1 MEPQIPFIGMAKETE
16 RLSSAFGAGDP
27 LLLLGPQGSGKT
39 RLIQEALSGNRRVL
53 YIAWVPA
60 LHDLL
65 TAMARALIAA
75 RHADFVSRVGVPSAA
90 PSGAR
95 TVAPSGVVSAGV
107 PTAVPRGLPSGPA
120 DPGAW
125 LAAQTSLHLKG
136 ILWTALEKS
145 PVPMMLDGIAGA
157 SFPAYRFLQR
167 IYHTPGMALFA
178 ASRDALSLGALARL
192 FWNPAKVMN
201 IPPLPERD
209 AQQLFE
215 AAAGHFKLRTLDL
228 DDFREKVLES
238 ARGNPGQI
246 IEMCRLAAEP
256 RYHAGRHIKF
266 SPLRI
271 DTLMKFAP

>member
-1 MEPQIPFIGMAKETE
+1 MEPQIPLVGMAKEIE

-27 LLLLGPQGSGKT
+27 LLLLGSQGCGKT

-75 RHADFVSRVGVPSAA
+75 HHAGFARVKPG
-90 PSGAR
+90 
-95 TVAPSGVVSAGV
+95 
-107 PTAVPRGLPSGPA
+107 A
-120 DPGAW
+120 DPEAW
-125 LAAQTSLHLKG
+125 LAAQTSIHLKG
-136 ILWTALEKS
+136 ILRTAMEKS

-178 ASRDALSLGALARL
+178 ASRDTLSLGALARL
-192 FWNPAKVMN
+192 FWNPEKALH
-201 IPPLPERD
+201 IPPLPDRD
-209 AQQLFE
+209 AEQLFE
-215 AAAGHFKLRTLDL
+215 AAAGHFKLYNLDL

-246 IEMCRLAAEP
+246 IEMCRLATEA
-256 RYHAGRHIKF
+256 RYHAGRRIKF